1 MYPSIIIYIWYHF
14 YSKFFLSVFK
24 NCYSVKTF
32 MLAMSPS
39 PVDKKIYLK
48 CYVIWRTFHLP
59 PTYLPITSIH
69 SKNKLNIHRPAVFC
83 GLCNG
88 YHLFFNPSWLCNTN
102 LWVTMIGLVIQESA
116 RHVPNPSRRWTAFSI
131 KRKVTDDFWQL
142 LTLMLKTKSPCSLS
156 ARDSGTRALCC
167 PSPVWLLMCQGSL
180 AG

>member
-24 NCYSVKTF
+24 NCYSVKTCI
-32 MLAMSPS
+32 LAMSSS

-116 RHVPNPSRRWTAFSI
+116 RHVPNPSPVVDAELRF
-131 KRKVTDDFWQL
+131 QL
-142 LTLMLKTKSPCSLS
+142 
-156 ARDSGTRALCC
+156 SGR
-167 PSPVWLLMCQGSL
+167 
-180 AG
+180 

>member
-1 MYPSIIIYIWYHF
+1 
-14 YSKFFLSVFK
+14 
-24 NCYSVKTF
+24 

-88 YHLFFNPSWLCNTN
+88 YHLFFNPSWLRNTN

-116 RHVPNPSRRWTAFSI
+116 RHVPNPSPVVDAELRF
-131 KRKVTDDFWQL
+131 QL
-142 LTLMLKTKSPCSLS
+142 SGSNWRLLAAINTNVKNQVPLLAQRPRLRYPGIMLSVSGLTFNV
-156 ARDSGTRALCC
+156 SG
-167 PSPVWLLMCQGSL
+167 
-180 AG
+180 